1 MTTTFCPKTAK
12 NNNFVIECAQ
22 RCNFTETDIITIMT
36 RKTLLITLIIF
47 SFFACSK
54 GSQANAKPEE
64 SPVNPCC
71 SATDIDYEID
81 DVYGDSTKI
90 EQWIKDA
97 EGVADKDLVLFF
109 FNKLKGQPYVAH
121 TLEHNKREKLVIN
134 VRDLDCTTSTENIM
148 AMAICRKQ
156 NKTSFADFCETLKNI
171 RYEMPY
177 GGKDHEGRV
186 AYSHRN
192 HYFTGWAN
200 SNIAQGYFEE
210 ITMPA
215 SIFSATQRV
224 NVDYMTAHPQY
235 YKMLNETETT
245 ADSIQQMER
254 KLSDPKHNSYKYIP
268 KSKLANTNTAEFRN
282 AIHEGDI
289 VVILTNKQGLD
300 TQHITMAHWG
310 EDKQLH
316 IMHASSLRKQVI
328 FEPLTLYQYLM
339 NQKSATGVRIIRL
352 K

>member
-1 MTTTFCPKTAK
+1 MAK
-12 NNNFVIECAQ
+12 
-22 RCNFTETDIITIMT
+22 
-36 RKTLLITLIIF
+36 KSLLITLITF
-47 SFFACSK
+47 SLLACSN
-54 GSQANAKPEE
+54 GSQANAKTEE
-64 SPVNPCC
+64 ASGETEFSIAPV
-71 SATDIDYEID
+71 DYEID
-81 DVYGDSTKI
+81 DVYGDSAKI
-90 EQWIKDA
+90 AQWIKDA

-121 TLEHNKREKLVIN
+121 TLENNAREKLVIN
-134 VRDLDCTTSTENIM
+134 VRDVDCTTSTENIM

-156 NKTSFADFCETLKNI
+156 NKTTFADFCEILKNI

-177 GGKDHEGRV
+177 GGEDHEGRV

-210 ITMPA
+210 ITQPA

-224 NVDYMTAHPQY
+224 TVDYMTAHPQY
-235 YKMLNETETT
+235 YKMLNETPTT
-245 ADSIQQMER
+245 ADSIKLMER

-268 KSKLANTNTAEFRN
+268 KSRLANTNTEEFRN

-310 EDKQLH
+310 DDKQLH

-328 FEPLTLYQYLM
+328 YEPLTLYQYLQ
-339 NQKSATGVRIIRL
+339 NQKTATGVRIIRL